1 MHSTTHTY
9 SRTLLP
15 LLISLA
21 IHAGIIGALWAIIHT
36 HPAILS
42 ELNPAGWS
50 SLPVEIEGRQQ
61 GALSNARK
69 RTIPIEEPSNSNSQ
83 STDHSDPAANSTPDS
98 KPLNIGTSFTA
109 NKPLDGNKSL
119 DSNGMA
125 PTSENTTLS
134 GDATKISGG
143 AVIVGQGDPYFSQ
156 VRSRIQSQIHYTPAM
171 TRRRLQGQV
180 QIALTLLADGSIASL
195 NIQKSS
201 GSPELDQQALNSV
214 RAATPFPSFSS
225 AAPARKLE
233 LPIDF
238 RLN

>member
-1 MHSTTHTY
+1 MPALTRSY
-9 SRTLLP
+9 LRP
-15 LLISLA
+15 LKVLTISLA

-36 HPAILS
+36 NPAILS

-50 SLPVEIEGRQQ
+50 SLPIELEGSQR
-61 GALSNARK
+61 GAPSTARK
-69 RTIPIEEPSNSNSQ
+69 RTIPSEEPSASNSQ
-83 STDHSDPAANSTPDS
+83 STDHSAHTANTSPES
-98 KPLNIGTSFTA
+98 KPLHIGTSFTA
-109 NKPLDGNKSL
+109 NKPLDGSKSL
-119 DSNGMA
+119 DSNGTA
-125 PTSENTTLS
+125 PTSENLTLR
-134 GDATKISGG
+134 GDATKTIGD
-143 AVIVGQGDPYFSQ
+143 AVRVGQGDPYFSQ

-171 TRRRLQGQV
+171 ARRRLQGQV

-201 GSPELDQQALNSV
+201 GSPELDQRALNSV